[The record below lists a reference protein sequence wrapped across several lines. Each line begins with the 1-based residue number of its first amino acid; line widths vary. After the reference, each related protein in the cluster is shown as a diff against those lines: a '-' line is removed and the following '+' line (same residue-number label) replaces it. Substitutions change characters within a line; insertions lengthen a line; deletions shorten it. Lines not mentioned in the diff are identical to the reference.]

1 MILRLRKTY
10 MRLTVDSLARRLRV
24 GDDMPKAERVVAIL
38 DDMVSPYPF
47 FYFYSVYRQ
56 RTVIGMESKADGVTT
71 AIR

>member
-47 FYFYSVYRQ
+47 FLFLFCIPSTDCDRNG
-56 RTVIGMESKADGVTT
+56 IES
-71 AIR
+71 

>member
-10 MRLTVDSLARRLRV
+10 MRLTVNSLARRLRV

-47 FYFYSVYRQ
+47 FYYSVYRQ
-56 RTVIGMESKADGVTT
+56 RTVIGMESKADSVTT